1 MWILTLFL
9 LLIASF
15 GFAKQRHDIADVA
28 WGGWFVAWFLTF
40 GLPDS
45 GLQKFLFGMICLWA
59 LRIATHIGTRFFKK
73 SEMDARYKKMLA
85 THGGLRT
92 FAQVY
97 VLQGLLA
104 GIIMTPVLLFVSSS
118 DVDSFGLIQLIGTF
132 VFGFGL
138 IFETL
143 ADLQLRNFLANR
155 KSTEEVCNKGL
166 WAWSRHPN
174 YFGEVVVWWGV
185 FIFTISGYESLIGLV
200 GPITITFLI
209 LKVSG
214 VPMLEKQM
222 MDNPKY
228 KDYIENTSVFWP
240 RKPN

>member
-1 MWILTLFL
+1 
-9 LLIASF
+9 
-15 GFAKQRHDIADVA
+15 
-28 WGGWFVAWFLTF
+28 
-40 GLPDS
+40 
-45 GLQKFLFGMICLWA
+45 
-59 LRIATHIGTRFFKK
+59 
-73 SEMDARYKKMLA
+73 
-85 THGGLRT
+85 
-92 FAQVY
+92 
-97 VLQGLLA
+97 
-104 GIIMTPVLLFVSSS
+104 
-118 DVDSFGLIQLIGTF
+118 
-132 VFGFGL
+132 
-138 IFETL
+138 
-143 ADLQLRNFLANR
+143 LQLRNFLANR
-155 KSTEEVCNKGL
+155 KSSEEVCNKGL

-185 FIFTISGYESLIGLV
+185 FIFTISGYESLIGIV

>member
-1 MWILTLFL
+1 
-9 LLIASF
+9 
-15 GFAKQRHDIADVA
+15 
-28 WGGWFVAWFLTF
+28 
-40 GLPDS
+40 
-45 GLQKFLFGMICLWA
+45 
-59 LRIATHIGTRFFKK
+59 
-73 SEMDARYKKMLA
+73 MLA

-92 FAQVY
+92 FVQVY

-104 GIIMTPVLLFVSSS
+104 LMIMTPVLLFVSSS
-118 DVDSFGLIQLIGTF
+118 NVDSFGLIQLIGTF

-155 KSTEEVCNKGL
+155 KSSEEVCNKGL

-185 FIFTISGYESLIGLV
+185 FIFTISGYESLIGIV